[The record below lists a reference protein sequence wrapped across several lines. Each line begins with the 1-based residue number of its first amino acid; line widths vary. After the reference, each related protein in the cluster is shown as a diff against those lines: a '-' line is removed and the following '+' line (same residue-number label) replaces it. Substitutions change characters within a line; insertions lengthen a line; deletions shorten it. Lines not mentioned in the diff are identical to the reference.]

1 LNTHDD
7 DSHSGDTAT
16 AAHSLTALQEEF
28 PQFRIW
34 REITLG
40 RARCNARSLHPGT
53 HPHTVI
59 TPDPGELRAALTAGA
74 TEPPAD
80 PAPRHRDTVRPR

>member
-1 LNTHDD
+1 VTHDHD
-7 DSHSGDTAT
+7 PQDTDNAT
-16 AAHSLTALQEEF
+16 ALTALQEEF

-40 RARCNARSLHPGT
+40 RARYNARSLHPGT

-74 TEPPAD
+74 TKPPAD
-80 PAPRHRDTVRPR
+80 SAPRHRDTVSPR

>member
-1 LNTHDD
+1 MTDDHDPQD
-7 DSHSGDTAT
+7 AETAP
-16 AAHSLTALQEEF
+16 AAHSLTALQQEF
-28 PQFRIW
+28 PQFQIW

-40 RARCNARSLHPGT
+40 RARYNARSLHPGT

-59 TPDPGELRAALTAGA
+59 TPDPGELRAALTAGV

-80 PAPRHRDTVRPR
+80 SAPQHRDTVSPR